1 MNKISQIANEIAGWL
16 FIFIAFMFTF
26 QVFTMIAEEQPA
38 IVAGGTASVAILFAV
53 LGFGFLFLRRI
64 EDIKYNSRTSE
75 SDEYAQ
81 QLAKEE
87 EQKKQRNWI
96 VIGIAIGV
104 IGSHKDNPVIRR
116 GRTNGRLF
124 EVNFAMKGTTHEN
137 SRSLCESIRTK
148 AVGNKHRYTNRGHTK
163 VCERRRH

>member
-38 IVAGGTASVAILFAV
+38 IVAGGTASVAVLFAV

-64 EDIKYNSRTSE
+64 EDIKYNSRTPE
-75 SDEYAQ
+75 SDEYAD
-81 QLAKEE
+81 QLMKQE

-96 VIGIAIGV
+96 VIGIAIGIV
-104 IGSHKDNPVIRR
+104 LIILASLP
-116 GRTNGRLF
+116 LF
-124 EVNFAMKGTTHEN
+124 M
-137 SRSLCESIRTK
+137 
-148 AVGNKHRYTNRGHTK
+148 
-163 VCERRRH
+163 